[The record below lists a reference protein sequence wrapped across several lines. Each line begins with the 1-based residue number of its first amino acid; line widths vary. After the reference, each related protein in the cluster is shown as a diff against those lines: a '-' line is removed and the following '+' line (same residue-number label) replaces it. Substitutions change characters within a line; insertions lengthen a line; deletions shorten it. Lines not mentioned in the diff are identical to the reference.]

1 MTTTM
6 PEESAAMDIESSAGE
21 HLRSRMAAM
30 RVSFHWI
37 GTRKALSS
45 EQIVRAADAFEAERK
60 FLSAGKKLFDT
71 SDPSFRQVT
80 AVKTTTM
87 NYYKSVSLPFPEPGL
102 RLIRQDHVDAIHSRM
117 TELREDLSNAVRLL
131 EDRFADLTEEARD
144 RLGDLFN
151 PADYPSSLEG
161 TFQIDWSFPTVAA
174 PEYLRRLN
182 PALYEQECERVRSR
196 FEEAVRLAEHSFV
209 EELGKLIDHLSE
221 RLSGADDGKSKI
233 FRDSAVTNFNE
244 FFQRFQTLSI
254 GSNSELESLVDRA
267 RRIVSGVDPHALRTS
282 DDLRDRITNQLSS
295 VQASLDG
302 LMVDRPRRN
311 IIR

>member
-1 MTTTM
+1 MSTATM
-6 PEESAAMDIESSAGE
+6 ERTQGPSDGQRLQAT
-21 HLRSRMAAM
+21 MAAM

-60 FLSAGKKLFDT
+60 FLTAGKKLFDT

-87 NYYKSVSLPFPEPGL
+87 NYFKSISLPFPEPGV
-102 RLIRQDHVDAIHSRM
+102 RLIRQDQIDVIHSRM
-117 TELREDLSNAVRLL
+117 TELRDELANAVRLL
-131 EDRFADLTEEARD
+131 EDRFADLTAEARD
-144 RLGDLFN
+144 RLGNLFD
-151 PADYPSSLEG
+151 PADYPSSLENA
-161 TFQIDWSFPTVAA
+161 FQVDWSFPTVSA

-182 PALYEQECERVRSR
+182 PELYEQECQRVRSR
-196 FEEAVRLAEHSFV
+196 FDEAVRLAEHSFV

-221 RLSGADDGKSKI
+221 RLSGPDDGKVKV

-244 FFQRFQTLSI
+244 FFERFQSLNV
-254 GSNSELESLVDRA
+254 GSNSEIDSLVDRA
-267 RRIVSGVDPHALRTS
+267 RQIVSGVAPNTLRTS
-282 DDLRDRITNQLSS
+282 GDLRDRISNQLSS

-302 LMVDRPRRN
+302 MMVDRPRRN

>member
-1 MTTTM
+1 MTAILEETSTTNTE
-6 PEESAAMDIESSAGE
+6 PTAGDQ
-21 HLRSRMAAM
+21 LRSSMAAM
-30 RVSFHWI
+30 KVSFHWI

-60 FLSAGKKLFDT
+60 FLTAGKKLFDT

-87 NYYKSVSLPFPEPGL
+87 NYFKSISLPFPEPGV
-102 RLIRQDHVDAIHSRM
+102 RLIRQDQIDVIHSRM
-117 TELREDLSNAVRLL
+117 TELRDELANAVRLL
-131 EDRFADLTEEARD
+131 EDRFADLTAEARD
-144 RLGDLFN
+144 RLGNLFD

-161 TFQIDWSFPTVAA
+161 AFQVDWSFPTVSA
-174 PEYLRRLN
+174 PDYLRRLN
-182 PALYEQECERVRSR
+182 PELYEQECQRVRSR
-196 FEEAVRLAEHSFV
+196 FDEAVRLAEHSFV

-221 RLSGADDGKSKI
+221 RLSGADDGKVKV

-244 FFQRFQTLSI
+244 FFERFQSLNV
-254 GSNSELESLVDRA
+254 GSNSEIDSLVDRA
-267 RRIVSGVDPHALRTS
+267 RQIVSGVAPNTLRTS
-282 DDLRDRITNQLSS
+282 GDLRDRISNQLSS

-302 LMVDRPRRN
+302 MMVDRPRRN